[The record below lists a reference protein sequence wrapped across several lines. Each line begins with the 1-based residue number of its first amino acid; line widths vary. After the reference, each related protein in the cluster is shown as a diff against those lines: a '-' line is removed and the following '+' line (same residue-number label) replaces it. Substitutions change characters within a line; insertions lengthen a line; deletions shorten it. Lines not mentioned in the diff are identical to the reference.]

1 MKSTFSAPQWRA
13 DLPTPQGIRSQA
25 VRDWGAR
32 NRYLPMTSATIDASA
47 DTSGTGDHSPVLR
60 SDEEGTMHTL
70 TEATCGTSPDVAAV
84 TLEFTGVTIVDDVA
98 TQDGKSSSDGLA
110 TVHVITQETQLDVG
124 ILEQAADDQQVRT
137 R

>member
-1 MKSTFSAPQWRA
+1 
-13 DLPTPQGIRSQA
+13 
-25 VRDWGAR
+25 
-32 NRYLPMTSATIDASA
+32 MTSATIDASA

-84 TLEFTGVTIVDDVA
+84 TLEFTSVTIVDDA
-98 TQDGKSSSDGLA
+98 TQNDKPSNDGLA

-124 ILEQAADDQQVRT
+124 ILEQATDDQQVCT